1 MIFLNKDCLSY
12 SADTLTMNT
21 KNFFLLFT
29 YHPIT
34 VLVHNVTV
42 ALINFMILS
51 RQVISLAMA
60 DKMLTEVFL
69 WLKSLSPSIK
79 LEWLLPE
86 FETRGFR
93 SRRSLA
99 YVQTEDLDL
108 FFPSPTKL
116 LLAERRILEAELNRI
131 IAENNGQSTQ
141 HEPKR
146 LNVLP
151 SSSTAEELM
160 RATSQP
166 YLPEA
171 ATSSTGPINPIPQ
184 TFHSPLDRRAIELSE
199 NLKLLKV
206 QVQSAKSP
214 LQGKQKVLDD

>member
-1 MIFLNKDCLSY
+1 
-12 SADTLTMNT
+12 
-21 KNFFLLFT
+21 
-29 YHPIT
+29 
-34 VLVHNVTV
+34 
-42 ALINFMILS
+42 
-51 RQVISLAMA
+51 MA
-60 DKMLTEVFL
+60 DKTLTEVFL
-69 WLKSLSPSIK
+69 WLKPLSPSIK
-79 LEWLLPE
+79 LQWLLPE

-116 LLAERRILEAELNRI
+116 LLAERRILEAELNKI
-131 IAENNGQSTQ
+131 KAENNGQSTQ

>member
-1 MIFLNKDCLSY
+1 
-12 SADTLTMNT
+12 MNT
-21 KNFFLLFT
+21 KNFFLLLT

-99 YVQTEDLDL
+99 YVQTEDLDT

-116 LLAERRILEAELNRI
+116 LLAERHILEAELNKI
-131 IAENNGQSTQ
+131 KVENNGQSTQ
-141 HEPKR
+141 REPKR
-146 LNVLP
+146 LNVLL
-151 SSSTAEELM
+151 SASNAEELM

-166 YLPEA
+166 YLHEA
-171 ATSSTGPINPIPQ
+171 ATSSTGPINPILQ

-206 QVQSAKSP
+206 QVQSAKCP

>member
-1 MIFLNKDCLSY
+1 
-12 SADTLTMNT
+12 MNT

-116 LLAERRILEAELNRI
+116 LLAERRILEAEFKKI
-131 IAENNGQSTQ
+131 KAENNGQST
-141 HEPKR
+141 
-146 LNVLP
+146 
-151 SSSTAEELM
+151 T
-160 RATSQP
+160 
-166 YLPEA
+166 
-171 ATSSTGPINPIPQ
+171 
-184 TFHSPLDRRAIELSE
+184 
-199 NLKLLKV
+199 
-206 QVQSAKSP
+206 
-214 LQGKQKVLDD
+214 

>member
-1 MIFLNKDCLSY
+1 MDN
-12 SADTLTMNT
+12 
-21 KNFFLLFT
+21 
-29 YHPIT
+29 P
-34 VLVHNVTV
+34 
-42 ALINFMILS
+42 
-51 RQVISLAMA
+51 
-60 DKMLTEVFL
+60 
-69 WLKSLSPSIK
+69 
-79 LEWLLPE
+79 
-86 FETRGFR
+86 
-93 SRRSLA
+93 
-99 YVQTEDLDL
+99 
-108 FFPSPTKL
+108 
-116 LLAERRILEAELNRI
+116 
-131 IAENNGQSTQ
+131 Q

-171 ATSSTGPINPIPQ
+171 ATSSTGLINPIPQ